1 MRCSPAQRDN
11 GVGNIDGRQL
21 LCGQTLSDCLT
32 TVVSMSLTNSWFSSQ
47 SKKRCNNYCRRHS
60 ALPRRGTVRGI
71 ANPTATTQAIATCA
85 KIEKSAPRSDNLNKI
100 ERLTPKPVNFLGFK
114 FSRWR
119 NLGLEEPRLI
129 GRQRWEMS
137 RPQCPFDGW
146 STPNS
151 WLVRRPSIAMIRK
164 KHWPNFLR
172 RPRS

>member
-1 MRCSPAQRDN
+1 MPTLVALFACSA
-11 GVGNIDGRQL
+11 RQWSRQHRWTSASL
-21 LCGQTLSDCLT
+21 RSNTFRLSYHRGLNVADEL
-32 TVVSMSLTNSWFSSQ
+32 VVLF
-47 SKKRCNNYCRRHS
+47 
-60 ALPRRGTVRGI
+60 AI
-71 ANPTATTQAIATCA
+71 EEEAIATCA